1 MILDYK
7 YIEQLLEE
15 YFNGETTV
23 EEEKILRTFF
33 CQENIPAHLVQYR
46 DLFVYE
52 QNEPKA
58 DCLGTDFD
66 AKMMKML
73 EAQETETGTKVV
85 ELPKTSQLAYTV
97 LKSLQPFFRAAAIVA
112 VVITIGNAS
121 QVLFQDSSK
130 EQTSVATTEP
140 TTGKNVADVQALKQD
155 TMIVDTL
162 KAIND

>member
-33 CQENIPAHLVQYR
+33 CQESIPAHLVQYR

-58 DCLGTDFD
+58 DCLGADFD
-66 AKMMKML
+66 AKMMKMI
-73 EAQETETGTKVV
+73 EAQETETSAKVV
-85 ELPKTSQLAYTV
+85 KLQKTSQFAHSV

-121 QVLFQDSSK
+121 QVLFQDSGK

-140 TTGKNVADVQALKQD
+140 TTGKNVADVQTLKQD
-155 TMIVDTL
+155 TMRVDTL